1 VAYRVFHDGFG
12 NTWEVW
18 QVTPEFVDRRTDAN
32 PPLRSE
38 DRREHQE
45 PRFIKSLELKSGWLT
60 FHSKLERRRLA
71 PVPPEWES
79 MSDAQLSELLARA
92 KISGKTRRLIE

>member
-1 VAYRVFHDGFG
+1 MPYRVFHDGFG
-12 NTWEVW
+12 NPWEGW

-32 PPLRSE
+32 PAMRSD
-38 DRREHQE
+38 DRREHKE

-71 PVPPEWES
+71 PVPPEWEA
-79 MSDAQLSELLARA
+79 MSETQLSDLLDRA
-92 KISGKTRRLIE
+92 TLVGKTRRLIE